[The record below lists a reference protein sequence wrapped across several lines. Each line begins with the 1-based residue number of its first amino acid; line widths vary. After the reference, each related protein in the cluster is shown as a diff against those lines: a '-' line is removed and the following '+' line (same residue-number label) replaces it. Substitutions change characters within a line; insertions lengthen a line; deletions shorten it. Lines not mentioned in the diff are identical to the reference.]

1 MNSIGLI
8 YREIPV
14 LDVPTEIDVLSI
26 NDIYKTVR
34 QHIKP
39 QFSDW
44 KIKAN
49 NLNGEGTKSFNRK
62 LGRFKSDWL
71 DFEIIDFNV
80 QSDFYPSDD
89 DIDELRLLQ
98 DTEIADSSEWRQSI
112 KEQVAQEK
120 TYLLVGMTSL
130 VEQSQFRA
138 SMLSTGLP
146 SDCWP
151 CKFQIF
157 EFVVTNAPLCQFIR
171 YRPHVIV

>member
-14 LDVPTEIDVLSI
+14 LDVPAEIDVLSI

-34 QHIKP
+34 QNIKT
-39 QFSDW
+39 QFSGW
-44 KIKAN
+44 KLKAN
-49 NLNGEGTKSFNRK
+49 NLNGEGARSFNRK

-138 SMLSTGLP
+138 SMLSAGLP

>member
-14 LDVPTEIDVLSI
+14 LDVPTEIAVPSI

-71 DFEIIDFNV
+71 DFEILDFK
-80 QSDFYPSDD
+80 SEEDFYPS
-89 DIDELRLLQ
+89 EN
-98 DTEIADSSEWRQSI
+98 EISGCHKI
-112 KEQVAQEK
+112 
-120 TYLLVGMTSL
+120 T
-130 VEQSQFRA
+130 
-138 SMLSTGLP
+138 
-146 SDCWP
+146 
-151 CKFQIF
+151 
-157 EFVVTNAPLCQFIR
+157 
-171 YRPHVIV
+171 